1 MDHWRRLAE
10 PYRTAA
16 QEALSRVAARAE
28 LSDDVREIIGR
39 ALQD

>member
-1 MDHWRRLAE
+1 
-10 PYRTAA
+10 
-16 QEALSRVAARAE
+16 LSRVAARAE